1 MTQQPEV
8 HVVAE
13 VHVVPYRDVW
23 AVEAV
28 GIKYLEF
35 ATQEMA
41 IAFGRIQ
48 AEKKQAELFIHDRD
62 GQVIP
67 MDRNNSSEPQRNV
80 A

>member
-1 MTQQPEV
+1 MTQQP
-8 HVVAE
+8 E

-23 AVEAV
+23 AVEAL

-41 IAFGRIQ
+41 IAFGRVQ
-48 AEKKQAELFIHDRD
+48 AEKKHAALVIHDRD
-62 GQVIP
+62 GQLIP
-67 MDRNNSSEPQRNV
+67 LEHKKNSETHRHV